1 MILDEPNSNLDGGGE
16 IALAQ
21 AMSALREAGV
31 TSIVV
36 THRPSLI
43 AHVDKI
49 LVLAA
54 GRVQKFGPA
63 SEVMKDMQRQAQV
76 FVGQKAA

>member
-1 MILDEPNSNLDGGGE
+1 MILDEPNSNLDGAGE
-16 IALAQ
+16 VALAQ
-21 AMSALREAGV
+21 AMSGLRQAGV
-31 TSIVV
+31 TSVVV

-54 GRVQKFGPA
+54 GRIQQFGPA
-63 SEVMKDMQRQAQV
+63 SEVMRDMQRQAQAIV
-76 FVGQKAA
+76 DQKAA